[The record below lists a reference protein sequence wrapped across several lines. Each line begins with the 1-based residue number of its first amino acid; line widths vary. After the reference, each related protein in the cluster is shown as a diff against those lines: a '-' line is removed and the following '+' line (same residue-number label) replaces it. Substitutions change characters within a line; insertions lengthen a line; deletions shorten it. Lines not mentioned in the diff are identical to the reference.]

1 MKTKLESINIIIKPR
16 EELELEYGVVDVVK
30 KEWGENMLVELLE
43 ILGLQRNEVDVT
55 MATVEKNISEIL
67 YEETTFRIVKTRT
80 CKALLQ
86 VRKSYKEK
94 KKEGYIWKDHAYF
107 SSGTDEECLANAKD
121 EISRLKGKRQYK
133 RKGPSRRS
141 KFLNRMDDT
150 DKSMLDSLL

>member
-94 KKEGYIWKDHAYF
+94 KKEGYI
-107 SSGTDEECLANAKD
+107 N
-121 EISRLKGKRQYK
+121 
-133 RKGPSRRS
+133 
-141 KFLNRMDDT
+141 
-150 DKSMLDSLL
+150 